1 MRPAAARVPPS
12 LLRSF
17 GGTVVLVVM
26 ATAQAV
32 AQSTTPP
39 GPWVLDVRGVTSP
52 VPTDAGFY
60 PPLAAT
66 SVPSRGFGA
75 DFGAHV
81 YLWNLKL
88 ARIGFGANFAIVRS
102 VVDAP
107 VAVTEDEATEEAPS
121 TQRVTLNMRML
132 APQLSANFGTRDGWS
147 YLSAGVGIATV
158 ATEAADVMPG
168 RHESGRLRSV
178 NFGGGARW
186 FITPRLAF
194 GFDLRAH
201 RIAAGSATPK
211 TSVFAVGAGLAIR

>member
-1 MRPAAARVPPS
+1 MRREAACVPPS
-12 LLRSF
+12 LLRSI
-17 GGTVVLVVM
+17 GGTVVMVAM
-26 ATAQAV
+26 ATAQAS
-32 AQSTTPP
+32 AQTTAPP

-88 ARIGFGANFAIVRS
+88 ARIGVGANFVIVRS

-107 VAVTEDEATEEAPS
+107 VATTEEEATEAPA

-132 APQLSANFGTRDGWS
+132 APQVSANFGTRDGWS
-147 YLSAGVGIATV
+147 YLSAGVGVATV

-201 RIAAGSATPK
+201 RMAAGSGTPK
-211 TSVFAVGAGLAIR
+211 TSVFAVGAGLSIR

>member
-1 MRPAAARVPPS
+1 MRPAAACVPPR

-17 GGTVVLVVM
+17 GGTFVTVVL
-26 ATAQAV
+26 ATVQTAAQ
-32 AQSTTPP
+32 TTAPP
-39 GPWVLDVRGVTSP
+39 GPWVVDVRGVTSP

-75 DFGAHV
+75 DLGVHV
-81 YLWNLKL
+81 YLWNVRL
-88 ARIGFGANFAIVRS
+88 ARIGIGANAVIVRS
-102 VVDAP
+102 AVVAP
-107 VAVTEDEATEEAPS
+107 VAATEETAEAPAS
-121 TQRVTLNMRML
+121 QRLTLNMRML
-132 APQLSANFGTRDGWS
+132 APQISVNFGTRDGWS
-147 YLSAGVGIATV
+147 YLSAGAGVATV
-158 ATEAADVMPG
+158 ATESAEVMPG

-201 RIAAGSATPK
+201 RIAAGSGTPK
-211 TSVFAVGAGLAIR
+211 TSVFAVGAGLSIR

>member
-1 MRPAAARVPPS
+1 MRRAAACVPPS

-17 GGTVVLVVM
+17 GGTVVMVVM
-26 ATAQAV
+26 ATAQTA
-32 AQSTTPP
+32 AQTTTPP
-39 GPWVLDVRGVTSP
+39 GPWVFDVRGVTSP

-60 PPLAAT
+60 STLAAT

-75 DFGAHV
+75 DFGAHI
-81 YLWNLKL
+81 YLWTLKL
-88 ARIGFGANFAIVRS
+88 ARIGFGGNFVIVRS
-102 VVDAP
+102 AVVAP
-107 VAVTEDEATEEAPS
+107 VAVPEDETAEAPP

-132 APQLSANFGTRDGWS
+132 APQISANFGTRDGWS
-147 YLSAGVGIATV
+147 YLSAGVGIASV
-158 ATEAADVMPG
+158 ATEVADVMPG

-201 RIAAGSATPK
+201 RFAAGSGTPK
-211 TSVFAVGAGLAIR
+211 TGVFAVAAGLSIR

>member
-1 MRPAAARVPPS
+1 MRGAAACVPPS

-17 GGTVVLVVM
+17 GGTVLMVAM
-26 ATAQAV
+26 ATAHAA
-32 AQSTTPP
+32 AQTTTPP

-52 VPTDAGFY
+52 VPTDAAFY

-81 YLWNLKL
+81 YLWSVKL
-88 ARIGFGANFAIVRS
+88 ARIGFGANFVIVRS
-102 VVDAP
+102 AVDAP
-107 VAVTEDEATEEAPS
+107 VAAPEEDETDEAPP

-132 APQLSANFGTRDGWS
+132 APQISANFGTRDGWS
-147 YLSAGVGIATV
+147 YLSAGVGIASV
-158 ATEAADVMPG
+158 ATEAADAMPG
-168 RHESGRLRSV
+168 GQESGRLRSV

-186 FITPRLAF
+186 FINPRLAF

-201 RIAAGSATPK
+201 RIAAGSGTPK
-211 TSVFAVGAGLAIR
+211 TSVFVVGAGLSIR

>member
-1 MRPAAARVPPS
+1 VRRPAACILPS

-17 GGTVVLVVM
+17 GGTIVAAVV
-26 ATAQAV
+26 ATGQAAAQ
-32 AQSTTPP
+32 TTAPP

-75 DFGAHV
+75 DLGAHV
-81 YLWNLKL
+81 YLWSLKL
-88 ARIGFGANFAIVRS
+88 ARIGLGGNFVLVRS
-102 VVDAP
+102 TVVSPAAAP
-107 VAVTEDEATEEAPS
+107 EDEPVEASPM
-121 TQRVTLNMRML
+121 QRVTLNMR
-132 APQLSANFGTRDGWS
+132 AIVPQISANFGSRDGWS
-147 YLSAGVGIATV
+147 YLSAGVGIAAV
-158 ATEAADVMPG
+158 ATEAADLMPG

-186 FITPRLAF
+186 FITPRVAF

-201 RIAAGSATPK
+201 RIAAGSDTPK
-211 TSVFAVGAGLAIR
+211 TSLFAVGAGLSIRP

>member
-1 MRPAAARVPPS
+1 MRRTAASVLPW

-17 GGTVVLVVM
+17 GGTVATVM
-26 ATAQAV
+26 IGTGQAAAQTTA
-32 AQSTTPP
+32 PP

-75 DFGAHV
+75 DLGAHV
-81 YLWNLKL
+81 YLWRLRL
-88 ARIGFGANFAIVRS
+88 ARIGLGGNFVIVRS
-102 VVDAP
+102 TVVAP
-107 VAVTEDEATEEAPS
+107 VAATEDETAEAPAG
-121 TQRVTLNMRML
+121 QRLTLNMRVI
-132 APQLSANFGTRDGWS
+132 APQISANFGTRDGWS

-158 ATEAADVMPG
+158 ATEAADATPG

-211 TSVFAVGAGLAIR
+211 TSVFAVSAGLSLR

>member
-1 MRPAAARVPPS
+1 MRRAAACDLPS

-17 GGTVVLVVM
+17 GGTVVMMVM
-26 ATAQAV
+26 ATAQAA
-32 AQSTTPP
+32 AQTTTPP

-81 YLWNLKL
+81 YLGSLKL
-88 ARIGFGANFAIVRS
+88 ARIGFGANFVIVRS
-102 VVDAP
+102 AVDAP
-107 VAVTEDEATEEAPS
+107 VAATEDEATESAA

-132 APQLSANFGTRDGWS
+132 APQVSANFGTRDGWS

-158 ATEAADVMPG
+158 ATEAADEMPG
-168 RHESGRLRSV
+168 RQESGRLRSV

-201 RIAAGSATPK
+201 RIAAGSGTPK
-211 TSVFAVGAGLAIR
+211 TSVFAVGAGLSIR

>member
-1 MRPAAARVPPS
+1 VRRAAARVPPW
-12 LLRSF
+12 LLRSV
-17 GGTVVLVVM
+17 GGIVVTMVI
-26 ATAQAV
+26 ATGQAAAQTA
-32 AQSTTPP
+32 APP
-39 GPWVLDVRGVTSP
+39 GPWVADLRGVTSP

-75 DFGAHV
+75 DLGAHI
-81 YLWNLKL
+81 YLWSLKL
-88 ARIGFGANFAIVRS
+88 ARIGLGGNFVIVRS
-102 VVDAP
+102 TVAAP
-107 VAVTEDEATEEAPS
+107 VAATEDETADAS
-121 TQRVTLNMRML
+121 AVQRVTLNMRVI
-132 APQLSANFGTRDGWS
+132 APQISANFGTRDGWS

-158 ATEAADVMPG
+158 ATEAEDVMPG
-168 RHESGRLRSV
+168 RHESGRLRAV

-211 TSVFAVGAGLAIR
+211 TSVFAVGAGLSIR

>member
-1 MRPAAARVPPS
+1 MRRPAACVPAW

-17 GGTVVLVVM
+17 GGTVVTLLISTGQ
-26 ATAQAV
+26 AAAQTTA
-32 AQSTTPP
+32 PP
-39 GPWVLDVRGVTSP
+39 GPWVADVRGVTSP

-75 DFGAHV
+75 DLGAHV
-81 YLWNLKL
+81 YLWSMRL
-88 ARIGFGANFAIVRS
+88 ARIGLGGNFIIVRS
-102 VVDAP
+102 TVVSA
-107 VAVTEDEATEEAPS
+107 VAATDEETGEAPAG
-121 TQRVTLNMRML
+121 QRVTLNMRVV
-132 APQLSANFGTRDGWS
+132 APQISANFGSRDGWS

-201 RIAAGSATPK
+201 RIAAGSDTPK
-211 TSVFAVGAGLAIR
+211 TSLFAVAAGLSIR